1 MRGAD
6 LIFTMRQKGIRPA
19 HVHVLDYPANPR
31 QPRYAEDWAFMD
43 VLTHGQ
49 PLHALDLRFLI
60 AIPVTV
66 TSADARR
73 RDALCDMAQKAGAS
87 GVSGFCSA
95 DQSVVILRD
104 GQWLKF

>member
-31 QPRYAEDWAFMD
+31 QPRYTEDWAFMD

-49 PLHALDLRFLI
+49 PPPDAPDPR
-60 AIPVTV
+60 VG
-66 TSADARR
+66 ARR
-73 RDALCDMAQKAGAS
+73 C
-87 GVSGFCSA
+87 
-95 DQSVVILRD
+95 
-104 GQWLKF
+104 